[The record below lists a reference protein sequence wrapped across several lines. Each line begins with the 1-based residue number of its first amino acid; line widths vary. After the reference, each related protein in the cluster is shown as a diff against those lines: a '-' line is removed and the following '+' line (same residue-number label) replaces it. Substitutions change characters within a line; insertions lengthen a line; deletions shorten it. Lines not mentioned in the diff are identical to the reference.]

1 MKPPR
6 ETWKEGEVWAPGGFT
21 GVGSLTFW
29 ILFFGLHLCN
39 SLVPLSVLVWIWCL
53 PVKSGSATLGGGWER
68 GQEPQ
73 RQGLQRVGI
82 LCPGSCGLSPPSF
95 VFYMRPWD
103 FADLCNTQKNSPF
116 P

>member
-1 MKPPR
+1 MSEAKSH
-6 ETWKEGEVWAPGGFT
+6 T
-21 GVGSLTFW
+21 G
-29 ILFFGLHLCN
+29 
-39 SLVPLSVLVWIWCL
+39 
-53 PVKSGSATLGGGWER
+53 
-68 GQEPQ
+68 Q
-73 RQGLQRVGI
+73 RLQRVGI